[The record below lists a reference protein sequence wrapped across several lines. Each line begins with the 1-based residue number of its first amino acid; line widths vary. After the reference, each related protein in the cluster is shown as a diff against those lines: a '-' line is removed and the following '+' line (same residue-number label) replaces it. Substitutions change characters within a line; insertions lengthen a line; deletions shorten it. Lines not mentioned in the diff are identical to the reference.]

1 MALRTSGW
9 NTKKAVSNGIGYVAS
24 DRLSAGIMGDLSERV
39 NCSIA
44 AQNVFANRGI
54 LNTIKET
61 NDTRAYIKKLNIKTP
76 SINTLIATL
85 SGGNQQKVLLGRWLY
100 KKSKLLLLD
109 QPTRGVDVGAKRE
122 IYQMIRDLTRE
133 GMAIILISDER
144 SELIGLANRILVF
157 SEGTLTKEFQCDAE
171 AKPDEN
177 DIIRYM

>member
-1 MALRTSGW
+1 
-9 NTKKAVSNGIGYVAS
+9 
-24 DRLSAGIMGDLSERV
+24 
-39 NCSIA
+39 
-44 AQNVFANRGI
+44 
-54 LNTIKET
+54 
-61 NDTRAYIKKLNIKTP
+61 
-76 SINTLIATL
+76 L